1 MIPKIIHYCWF
12 GGNPLPK
19 SAIKCINS
27 WRKYCPDY
35 EIVEWNENNI
45 DLSSNQYVKEAY
57 KKKKYAFVSDYA
69 RLYALY
75 TYGGIYLDTDVEV
88 LKSFDDL
95 LDNYGV
101 FGFEE
106 KNFVA
111 TSFIAAC
118 PKNTIIK
125 EFLDTYSSRIFK
137 KDDGTIDTTTNV
149 DVLTK
154 MLHSKGLS
162 LNNEKQEI
170 DGNIIFPKE
179 YFSPYDYIKSINSST
194 VNSYCIHWYDVSWLS
209 PSQRLI
215 KTVAKPFH
223 RIFGDNCFSWL
234 KRSK

>member
-27 WRKYCPDY
+27 WRKFCPDY
-35 EIVEWNENNI
+35 EIIEWNEKNFDVSVNK
-45 DLSSNQYVKEAY
+45 YVKEAY
-57 KKKKYAFVSDYA
+57 DAKKYAFVSDYA

-75 TYGGIYLDTDVEV
+75 THGGIYLDTDVEV

-95 LDNYGV
+95 LENNGV

-111 TSFIAAC
+111 TSFMAVS
-118 PKNTIIK
+118 PKNDLIK
-125 EFLDTYSSRIFK
+125 EFLDTYSNRIFK
-137 KDDGTIDTTTNV
+137 NTDGKIDTTTNV

-154 MLHSKGLS
+154 MLCSKGLIQ
-162 LNNEKQEI
+162 NNVEQEFE
-170 DGNIIFPKE
+170 GNIIFPKE
-179 YFSPYDYIKSINSST
+179 YFSPYDYIKSINNST
-194 VNSYCIHWYDVSWLS
+194 KNTYCIHWYDVSWLPLS
-209 PSQRLI
+209 KRII

-234 KRSK
+234 KR